1 MYAAED
7 REKKTGFK
15 NIFLQCFNEKK
26 MINQITFPIDSPF
39 RSVIESSVKVLL
51 DL

>member
-7 REKKTGFK
+7 REETGFK
-15 NIFLQCFNEKK
+15 NIFLQCFNKKK

-39 RSVIESSVKVLL
+39 RSVIESSVKELL